1 MNLQVLLAVF
11 EQLNPQGFAKF
22 VAEVPVLCADLT
34 LEQKIFIDANL
45 TKLPE
50 WLKTP
55 EGKIAFQT
63 FVQDWQAGTHG
74 SPGG

>member
-1 MNLQVLLAVF
+1 MNFQLLISAF
-11 EQLNPQGFAKF
+11 KQLDPQGFAKF
-22 VAEVPVLCADLT
+22 TAEISMLCAHLT
-34 LEQKIFIDANL
+34 LEQMMFIDANL

-63 FVQDWQAGTHG
+63 FVQDWKDGTTR
-74 SPGG
+74 